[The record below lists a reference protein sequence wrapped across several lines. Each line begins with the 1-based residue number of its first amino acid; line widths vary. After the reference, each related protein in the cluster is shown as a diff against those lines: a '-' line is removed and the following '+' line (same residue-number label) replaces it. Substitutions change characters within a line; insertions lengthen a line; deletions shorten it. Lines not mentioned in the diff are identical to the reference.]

1 MITRSVVI
9 ANAGSGKTYLLA
21 NRLIR
26 WMIEERR
33 ATNQASPDRM
43 LAVTFTR
50 KAAGEILERVL
61 RHLALGSLDAAKR
74 EEFSAASQIGPA
86 SAEEYA
92 AVLREVVDA
101 LHRMSIS
108 TIDGFFMQMAGA
120 FGPELGLP
128 EGWRIA
134 EDDEQRTMRMDAIG
148 AVIAAD
154 PMRAVDL
161 ARQMSD
167 GEPKVEIQAGIDAAL
182 GGAFAIWD
190 RCALGTDPG
199 KPWLALVSDSVQL
212 FPMAR
217 RAEAKAR
224 AAVIDAMRHAAVP
237 QTKSGTPNKFWT
249 NAIPRV
255 VRLAEDGHWFDLL
268 KDSLVI
274 ALRDTGVFSSV
285 APEPAFARGLDKLV
299 GHACAE
305 VQDVIRARLRATEE
319 LVHSVDRELVRM
331 RRAEGAYGFQDI
343 TTLIARA
350 HCLGGEGTEAMRERL
365 DRAIHDLALDEF
377 QDTSPAQWMALVPLI
392 DEIMA
397 TGGRRFLVV
406 GDPKQSIYAWRGGTP
421 ELLAQVGARSGL
433 EDDASLNTS
442 FRSSPVILDFVNT
455 VFGDIAGLVSGTP
468 LAASTPDAE
477 RTFTDAGLTAPR
489 HVDRSPLLRALA
501 GWTFVKHLAAE
512 RNSDMPGFV
521 RAFRAAGLG
530 ADAIAATV
538 ASIVAD
544 RHARRPDATIAV
556 LVSKNDEITACVA
569 ALRRAGVAASDEGRS
584 QLLDSPAVTAIMA
597 MLRLAD
603 QPDDRASH
611 WIVSREPV
619 ASIFGCAP
627 METFAGGAAQRTEA
641 DRISAQVR
649 RALHSEGLPAW
660 IDRTIDRFRSVCSAR
675 DMQRL
680 HQLSVM
686 AHDADQTDVARP
698 GHFVTSVESRGVRAA
713 AGERV
718 RVMTVHAS
726 KGLEFD
732 EVVLGSLDRVMGSI
746 DGGAGNWSV
755 LAPDPT
761 KPPIAVAPVLA
772 SAIMEYSPLLEA
784 FRREAQVGRIF
795 DDVSGFYVG
804 VTRAREALHL
814 VCAPPTAADTLR
826 LSGTRILRM
835 AFPEFDVALLAN
847 KIANERFWECGV
859 GALPSEGNP
868 LPTHVEPAGP
878 MSTSTPTSA
887 LTPTVTPAP
896 MPAPLVERIARPDA
910 RGGLAPSSHER
921 LGAGGVPLFTSEFT
935 GADDGAR
942 GSLAHAWFEHVEWLN
957 SEGIDAASE
966 PQVLR
971 AVAVEIGR
979 PVDSALRESVRAL
992 VMAAARGPLGECLR
1006 PARYTGWKCDSLQ
1019 VRSEMPFVVQID
1031 GRTQRGRM
1039 DRVVLGLRAGRVVR
1053 AEVLDWKTGA
1063 RELQGAEFEERIAP
1077 YQLQMNGYRRA
1088 LASMFEIPAESVSA
1102 VLAFV
1107 DRGEIREA

>member
-1 MITRSVVI
+1 
-9 ANAGSGKTYLLA
+9 
-21 NRLIR
+21 
-26 WMIEERR
+26 
-33 ATNQASPDRM
+33 
-43 LAVTFTR
+43 
-50 KAAGEILERVL
+50 
-61 RHLALGSLDAAKR
+61 
-74 EEFSAASQIGPA
+74 
-86 SAEEYA
+86 
-92 AVLREVVDA
+92 
-101 LHRMSIS
+101 
-108 TIDGFFMQMAGA
+108 
-120 FGPELGLP
+120 
-128 EGWRIA
+128 
-134 EDDEQRTMRMDAIG
+134 
-148 AVIAAD
+148 
-154 PMRAVDL
+154 
-161 ARQMSD
+161 
-167 GEPKVEIQAGIDAAL
+167 
-182 GGAFAIWD
+182 
-190 RCALGTDPG
+190 
-199 KPWLALVSDSVQL
+199 
-212 FPMAR
+212 
-217 RAEAKAR
+217 
-224 AAVIDAMRHAAVP
+224 
-237 QTKSGTPNKFWT
+237 
-249 NAIPRV
+249 
-255 VRLAEDGHWFDLL
+255 
-268 KDSLVI
+268 
-274 ALRDTGVFSSV
+274 
-285 APEPAFARGLDKLV
+285 
-299 GHACAE
+299 
-305 VQDVIRARLRATEE
+305 
-319 LVHSVDRELVRM
+319 
-331 RRAEGAYGFQDI
+331 
-343 TTLIARA
+343 
-350 HCLGGEGTEAMRERL
+350 
-365 DRAIHDLALDEF
+365 
-377 QDTSPAQWMALVPLI
+377 
-392 DEIMA
+392 
-397 TGGRRFLVV
+397 
-406 GDPKQSIYAWRGGTP
+406 
-421 ELLAQVGARSGL
+421 
-433 EDDASLNTS
+433 
-442 FRSSPVILDFVNT
+442 
-455 VFGDIAGLVSGTP
+455 
-468 LAASTPDAE
+468 
-477 RTFTDAGLTAPR
+477 
-489 HVDRSPLLRALA
+489 
-501 GWTFVKHLAAE
+501 LAAE
-512 RNSDMPGFV
+512 RNEHMPGFV
-521 RAFRAAGLG
+521 RAFRAAGQS

-538 ASIVAD
+538 ATIVAD

-649 RALHSEGLPAW
+649 RALHAEGLPAW

-686 AHDADQTDVARP
+686 AHDADRADVARP

-718 RVMTVHAS
+718 RVMTIHAS

-732 EVVLGSLDRVMGSI
+732 EVVLGSLDRAMGSV

-835 AFPEFDVALLAN
+835 AFPEFETGLLAT
-847 KIANERFWECGV
+847 KVVNERFWECGV
-859 GALPSEGNP
+859 DALPNEGSP
-868 LPTHVEPAGP
+868 LPANNVEVAG
-878 MSTSTPTSA
+878 
-887 LTPTVTPAP
+887 LTPAP
-896 MPAPLVERIARPDA
+896 APVVERIVRPDA
-910 RGGLAPSSHER
+910 RGGVAPSSHER
-921 LGAGGVPLFTSEFT
+921 LGAGGVPLFTAEFA

-979 PVDSALRESVRAL
+979 PVDAALRESVRAL
-992 VMAAARGPLGECLR
+992 VMAAAQGPLGECLR
-1006 PARYTGWKCDSLQ
+1006 PARYALWKCDTLQ

-1039 DRVVLGLRAGRVVR
+1039 DRVVLGMRAGRVVR

-1063 RELQGAEFEERIAP
+1063 RDLQGAEFEERIAP

-1088 LASMFEIPAESVSA
+1088 LAAMFEIAPESVSA